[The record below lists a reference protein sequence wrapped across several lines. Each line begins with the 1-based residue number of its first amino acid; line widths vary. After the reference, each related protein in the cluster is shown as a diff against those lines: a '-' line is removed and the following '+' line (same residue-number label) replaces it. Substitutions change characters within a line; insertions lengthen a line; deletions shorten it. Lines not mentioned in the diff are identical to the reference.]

1 MPRGTTRYRSRSF
14 VNGISDGSAV
24 NAADDALLP
33 QGRGAMNFWAVQI
46 LNGVSFGMLL
56 FLLAAGLSLI
66 YGLMKILNLTHGSY
80 YLLGGYIGLTVVRST
95 GSFLLALLVASFA
108 VALIGVLMERFFL
121 RRFHLQELPQTMLTF
136 GFLFIFADLALWIW
150 GGNPQT
156 MPKPE
161 VFGPS
166 VQLGSISYPSYRLF
180 IIGVGLAVGAVLW
193 WFQDGTR
200 IGAMLRA
207 GVDDEE
213 IARALGINVSLLFS
227 LVFALGAFL
236 AALGGVLGGPIM
248 GVFPGADFEV
258 LLLGFVVVII
268 GGLGSLKGA
277 MVGALVVGLL
287 DNFGKVFFPEFALF
301 TIFVPMALILA
312 VRPTGLFGRE

>member
-1 MPRGTTRYRSRSF
+1 
-14 VNGISDGSAV
+14 
-24 NAADDALLP
+24 
-33 QGRGAMNFWAVQI
+33 MNFWLIQI

-80 YLLGGYIGLTVVRST
+80 YMLGGYVGMATVRAT
-95 GSFLLALLVASFA
+95 DSFLLALVAGGLA
-108 VALIGVLMERFFL
+108 VAAIGALMERFFL
-121 RRFHLQELPQTMLTF
+121 RRFHLQELPQTLLTF

-150 GGNPQT
+150 GGNPES
-156 MPKPE
+156 MAKPALLA
-161 VFGPS
+161 GS
-166 VQLGSISYPSYRLF
+166 SRLGALSYPTYRLF
-180 IIGVGLAVGAVLW
+180 IIAIGAAIALLLW
-193 WFQDGTR
+193 WFQERTR
-200 IGAMLRA
+200 FGAMLRA

-213 IARALGINVSLLFS
+213 IARALGINVSMLFTV
-227 LVFALGAFL
+227 VFAMGALL
-236 AALGGVLGGPIM
+236 AALGGVLAGPIM
-248 GVFPGADFEV
+248 GVYPGADFEV

-277 MVGALVVGLL
+277 LVGGLAVGLL

-301 TIFVPMALILA
+301 TIFLPMALILA